1 MGLAAQPPLKARLTA
16 VCVCAWL
23 HSRTGQTPP
32 QKQRDKHSKTWQGT
46 EQQGHS
52 CKMGAAVVLPSSS
65 SSQGRACHPSTS
77 LFKHPADFSTQ
88 SSAAKG
94 IYLKFT
100 HSGCLLFPKQPRAAY
115 IPSAASSPSFPFLV
129 SPRMEEPCASGSLYA
144 LQLQALLLLRPLF
157 TSHLAFLDSPSAF
170 PPAPSDPHVH
180 RHCRM
185 CSSPPH
191 RAHGA
196 QHPLPGPLLDRLPGT
211 G

>member
-1 MGLAAQPPLKARLTA
+1 MGLAAQPPLKTRLTA

-65 SSQGRACHPSTS
+65 SSQGRVCHPSTS
-77 LFKHPADFSTQ
+77 LFEHPADFSTQ

-129 SPRMEEPCASGSLYA
+129 SPPHGGAMCTRQPVC
-144 LQLQALLLLRPLF
+144 
-157 TSHLAFLDSPSAF
+157 
-170 PPAPSDPHVH
+170 PPAMGSPPSQTSFYIPPRFPRFSLHFL
-180 RHCRM
+180 
-185 CSSPPH
+185 SSP
-191 RAHGA
+191 
-196 QHPLPGPLLDRLPGT
+196 L
-211 G
+211 

>member
-1 MGLAAQPPLKARLTA
+1 MHGPTA
-16 VCVCAWL
+16 
-23 HSRTGQTPP
+23 GQDKHHPTVLYCL
-32 QKQRDKHSKTWQGT
+32 DKHSKTWQGT

-65 SSQGRACHPSTS
+65 SSQGHACHPPTS
-77 LFKHPADFSTQ
+77 LLEHPADFSTQ

-100 HSGCLLFPKQPRAAY
+100 HSGCLPLPKQPCTAH
-115 IPSAASSPSFPFLV
+115 IQSAASIPSFPFLV
-129 SPRMEEPCASGSLYA
+129 SPCMEEQCVSGGLCA
-144 LQLQALLLLRPLF
+144 LQLWALLLLRPLF

-170 PPAPSDPHVH
+170 RPSPSDPRVH
-180 RHCRM
+180 GHCRM
-185 CSSPPH
+185 CSSPPC

-196 QHPLPGPLLDRLPGT
+196 QHPLPGPLLDQLPGT